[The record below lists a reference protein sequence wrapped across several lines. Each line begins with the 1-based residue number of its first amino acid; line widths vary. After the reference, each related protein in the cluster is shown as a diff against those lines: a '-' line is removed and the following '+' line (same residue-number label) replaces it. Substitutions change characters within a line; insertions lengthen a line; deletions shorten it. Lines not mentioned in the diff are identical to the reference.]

1 RYFFAVLA
9 ILTVLG
15 VLNGLVLLP
24 VLLSYFGPYP
34 EVSPADGRS
43 RLPTPSPEPP
53 PQVVRFTMRPSHTTP
68 EAGSDSSDS
77 EYGSNTTVSGISQEL
92 QQYDLQSN
100 RGRSARLEELR
111 IATGGRQGSRQVEL
125 PMFPPYSDEA
135 RQQQP
140 PQHYRSTHLP
150 SSQDAGPQSSKRYGS
165 RDPKRDFGSGPPP
178 PPHRPRMD
186 AFETATEPG
195 GCSGPNHRER
205 SGAHR
210 PRSHNLYT
218 HPSHPSTGPAYC
230 QPITT
235 VTASA
240 SVTVAV
246 HSGMP
251 GQSPAYPS
259 HPSNDSYHTSED
271 VYTDPHFSD
280 PHVPFDKSSDSS
292 KTEGM
297 ELQDLE
303 YDTPNVCHSTPSS

>member
-1 RYFFAVLA
+1 MTLDSSNHRS
-9 ILTVLG
+9 ITG
-15 VLNGLVLLP
+15 PPICP
-24 VLLSYFGPYP
+24 VLRMLDP
-34 EVSPADGRS
+34 
-43 RLPTPSPEPP
+43 
-53 PQVVRFTMRPSHTTP
+53 
-68 EAGSDSSDS
+68 
-77 EYGSNTTVSGISQEL
+77 
-92 QQYDLQSN
+92 
-100 RGRSARLEELR
+100 
-111 IATGGRQGSRQVEL
+111 SRQ
-125 PMFPPYSDEA
+125 SD
-135 RQQQP
+135 
-140 PQHYRSTHLP
+140 TV
-150 SSQDAGPQSSKRYGS
+150 AGTLRGTLGA
-165 RDPKRDFGSGPPP
+165 DPRP

-251 GQSPAYPS
+251 GQSPAHPS
-259 HPSNDSYHTSED
+259 YPSNDSYHTSED

-303 YDTPNVCHSTPSS
+303 YDTPNICHTRPSSWG